1 MARKGNKVDGWIII
15 DKDSGMTSADVVRR
29 VKRILHPQ
37 KIGHAGTLDP
47 LATGILPLALGEAT
61 KTVSYITD
69 AIKEYEFTIRWG
81 EERTTDDSE
90 GDVVKTSNL
99 RPGEKDII
107 KELPGFIGEIE
118 QIPPQF
124 SALKVDGQRAY
135 KLARAG
141 ERVELK
147 PRLVKIDTFEPISG
161 QNDKDHASFHV
172 ICGKGTYIRALARDL
187 GRKLQCFGHITAICR
202 TVVGPYSQSRA
213 FSLAKL
219 DDLSHSARVLEALIP
234 VMTALD
240 DIPALAVTKDEARRI
255 KNGQVIRLPTKKSG
269 TVCLTLDKT
278 LVALATVE
286 DGETRPLRI
295 FNLN

>member
-1 MARKGNKVDGWIII
+1 MARKGNKVDGWIIV
-15 DKDSGMTSADVVRR
+15 DKDNGMTSADVVRR

-141 ERVELK
+141 KRVELK

-187 GRKLQCFGHITAICR
+187 GRKLQCFGHITAIRR

>member
-1 MARKGNKVDGWIII
+1 MARKGNKVDGWIIV

-90 GDVVKTSNL
+90 GDIVKTSNL
-99 RPGEKDII
+99 RPGEKEII

-141 ERVELK
+141 KAVELK

-187 GRKLQCFGHITAICR
+187 GRKLQCFGHITAIRR

-240 DIPALAVTKDEARRI
+240 DIPALAVTKDEAWRI

>member
-1 MARKGNKVDGWIII
+1 MARKGNKVDGWIIV
-15 DKDSGMTSADVVRR
+15 DKDNGMTSADVVRR

-90 GDVVKTSNL
+90 GDIVKTSNL
-99 RPGEKDII
+99 RPHEKDII

-147 PRLVKIDTFEPISG
+147 PRLVKIDTFKPISG

-187 GRKLQCFGHITAICR
+187 GRKLQCFGHITAIRR
-202 TVVGPYSQSRA
+202 TMVGPFSQSRA

-240 DIPALAVTKDEARRI
+240 DIPALAVTKDEAWRI

-286 DGETRPLRI
+286 DGETKPLRI

>member
-90 GDVVKTSNL
+90 GDIVKTSNL
-99 RPGEKDII
+99 RPGEKEII

-141 ERVELK
+141 KRVELK

-187 GRKLQCFGHITAICR
+187 GRKLQCFGHITAIRR

-240 DIPALAVTKDEARRI
+240 DIPALAVTKDEAWRI

>member
-147 PRLVKIDTFEPISG
+147 PRLVKIDTFEPILG

>member
-15 DKDSGMTSADVVRR
+15 DKDSGLTSADVVRR
-29 VKRILHPQ
+29 VKRIFHPQ

-90 GDVVKTSNL
+90 GDIVKTSAL
-99 RPGEKDII
+99 RPVEKDII
-107 KELPGFIGEIE
+107 KEIPGFIGEVE

-141 ERVELK
+141 KPVKLK
-147 PRLVKIDTFEPISG
+147 PRMVKIDTFEPISG

-187 GRKLQCFGHITAICR
+187 GRKLQCFGHITAIRR
-202 TVVGPYSQSRA
+202 TVVGPFSQSRA

-240 DIPALAVTKDEARRI
+240 DIPALAITKDEAWRI
-255 KNGQVIRLPTKKSG
+255 KNGQLIRLPTKKSG

-286 DGETRPLRI
+286 DGETKPLRI

>member
-90 GDVVKTSNL
+90 GDIVKTSNL

-141 ERVELK
+141 KPVELK

-161 QNDKDHASFHV
+161 QNDKDHSSFHV

-187 GRKLQCFGHITAICR
+187 GRKLQCFGHITAIRR
-202 TVVGPYSQSRA
+202 TVVGPFSQSRA

-240 DIPALAVTKDEARRI
+240 DIPALAVTKDEAWRI

-286 DGETRPLRI
+286 DGETKPLRI

>member
-187 GRKLQCFGHITAICR
+187 GRKLQCFGHITAIRR

>member
-1 MARKGNKVDGWIII
+1 MARKGNKVDGWIIV

-90 GDVVKTSNL
+90 GDVVKTSAL
-99 RPGEKDII
+99 RPGEKDIL

-141 ERVELK
+141 KRVELK

-161 QNDKDHASFHV
+161 QNDRDHASFHV

-187 GRKLQCFGHITAICR
+187 GRKLQCFGHITAIRR
-202 TVVGPYSQSRA
+202 TVVGPFSRSRA

-219 DDLSHSARVLEALIP
+219 DELSHSARVLEALIP

-240 DIPALAVTKDEARRI
+240 DIPALAVTKDEAWRI

>member
-1 MARKGNKVDGWIII
+1 MARKGNKVDGWIIV

-90 GDVVKTSNL
+90 GDIVKTSAL

-141 ERVELK
+141 KPVELK

-161 QNDKDHASFHV
+161 QNDRDHASFHV

-187 GRKLQCFGHITAICR
+187 GRKLQCFGHITAIRR
-202 TVVGPYSQSRA
+202 TVVGPFSQSRA

-240 DIPALAVTKDEARRI
+240 DIPALAVTKDEAWRI

>member
-81 EERTTDDSE
+81 QERTTDDSE
-90 GDVVKTSNL
+90 GDIVKTSNL
-99 RPGEKDII
+99 RPGEKEIT

-187 GRKLQCFGHITAICR
+187 GRKLQCFGHITAIRR

-240 DIPALAVTKDEARRI
+240 DIPALAVTKDEAWRI

>member
-1 MARKGNKVDGWIII
+1 MARKGNKVDGWIIV
-15 DKDSGMTSADVVRR
+15 DKDKGMTSADVVRR

-187 GRKLQCFGHITAICR
+187 GRKLQCFGHITAIRR

-240 DIPALAVTKDEARRI
+240 DIPALAVTKDEAWRI

>member
-1 MARKGNKVDGWIII
+1 MARKGNKIDGWIIV
-15 DKDSGMTSADVVRR
+15 DKDNGMTSADVVRR

-90 GDVVKTSNL
+90 GDIVKTSNL

-141 ERVELK
+141 KPVELK

-187 GRKLQCFGHITAICR
+187 GRKLQCFGHITAIRR

-240 DIPALAVTKDEARRI
+240 DIPALAVTKDEAWRI

>member
-29 VKRILHPQ
+29 VKRIFHPQ

-90 GDVVKTSNL
+90 GDIVKTSAL
-99 RPGEKDII
+99 RPNEKDII

-141 ERVELK
+141 KPVELK
-147 PRLVKIDTFEPISG
+147 PRMVKIDIFKPISG
-161 QNDKDHASFHV
+161 QNDKDYANFRV
-172 ICGKGTYIRALARDL
+172 TCGKGTYIRSLARDL
-187 GRKLQCFGHITAICR
+187 GRKLQCFGHITAIRR
-202 TVVGPYSQSRA
+202 TIVGPFSKSGA

-219 DDLSHSARVLEALIP
+219 DELSHSARVLEALIP
-234 VMTALD
+234 IMTALD
-240 DIPALAVTKDEARRI
+240 DIPALAITKDEAWRI
-255 KNGQVIRLPTKKSG
+255 KNGQLIRLPTKKSG

-286 DGETRPLRI
+286 DGETKPLRI

>member
-141 ERVELK
+141 KRVELK

-187 GRKLQCFGHITAICR
+187 GRKLQCFGHITAIRR

-240 DIPALAVTKDEARRI
+240 DIPALAVTKDEAWRI

>member
-15 DKDSGMTSADVVRR
+15 DKDSSMTSADVVRR

-90 GDVVKTSNL
+90 GDIVKTSAL
-99 RPGEKDII
+99 RPVEKDII
-107 KELPGFIGEIE
+107 KEIPGFIGEVE

-141 ERVELK
+141 KPVKLK
-147 PRLVKIDTFEPISG
+147 PRMVKIDTFEPISG

-187 GRKLQCFGHITAICR
+187 GRKLQCFGHITAIRR
-202 TVVGPYSQSRA
+202 TVVGPFSQSRA

-240 DIPALAVTKDEARRI
+240 DIPALAITKDEAWRI
-255 KNGQVIRLPTKKSG
+255 KNGQLIRLPTKKSG

-286 DGETRPLRI
+286 DGETKPLRI

>member
-141 ERVELK
+141 KRVELK

-187 GRKLQCFGHITAICR
+187 GRKLQCFGHITAIRR

>member
-1 MARKGNKVDGWIII
+1 MARKGNKVDGWIIV
-15 DKDSGMTSADVVRR
+15 DKDNGMTSADVVRR

-69 AIKEYEFTIRWG
+69 AIKEYEFTIHWG

-141 ERVELK
+141 KRVELK

-187 GRKLQCFGHITAICR
+187 GRKLQCFGHITAIRR